1 MLYEEEFLIRMDDK
15 VKRGIWVIVK
25 KVYRFVIVVND
36 DWRIDDIPVLSR
48 ENNVVRHEIKE
59 KVELRTERI
68 EFNEVKKVFV
78 SVRLIKN
85 EFDNDSSAE
94 FRREKILLVFV
105 LMMKMLSKI
114 KMVEIASKLK
124 IFWVL
129 I

>member
-1 MLYEEEFLIRMDDK
+1 M
-15 VKRGIWVIVK
+15 
-25 KVYRFVIVVND
+25 
-36 DWRIDDIPVLSR
+36 LSR